1 MNIPSKEETKENKI
15 IYDIIQNNEKDLKK
29 ILKKLY
35 KEGIYLTNDNA
46 YKIISEL
53 KPIRIELKNLLKID
67 TNNQYRANYKNDEN
81 LRMLLDAYAKY
92 SSIEIIYEEDLED
105 ELNDT
110 YNGNDLLFQS
120 VKNYP
125 VLSEEEFNKLYL
137 EYKKGNS
144 KARDKIICSNQR
156 LALKI
161 ANQYLNKRREIE
173 DLFQIGVQGLII
185 ALDYYDPNKNSKF
198 SSYATWH
205 IRREIEQSIR
215 NNEGIYKTSNDLN
228 NKTRIIKKC
237 TEQYYAKKGCQPTIE
252 EIQKQTG
259 YSLQEIKDALE
270 HMSVHSFSL
279 NDQITSDSEN
289 TYASIIKDESVDIAK
304 DYENK
309 DLINYI
315 FDEIYTFED
324 ISETEIEIAK
334 LRLGFY
340 NGQEYTL
347 TEVGQRYGITRE
359 RVRQIQNKV
368 TDRIKYIISEEYKTR
383 SKNKQI
389 EQINIPLFSIFLT
402 KQEYF
407 LEAIQKLSNRELK
420 LLKLKY
426 TITTPTYT
434 NKITKEEE
442 TAINEIVNKINNYI
456 AYKEKESEPD
466 TKKANKEQTK
476 AIQNL
481 KITYHNT
488 MNDLINDL
496 PSEIRKKYI
505 ELLTKPLTKLT
516 NEEAYYILNI
526 ISPYLDKRSE
536 VIKTEKEKLENRVN
550 TFIQNIKKENLKE
563 EVLKHLDFSE
573 KIILKKYINNDI
585 QIIDLRILGN
595 TIIPRLEQIYQRI
608 LKELNYKYKSIKFY
622 LIRNKKYIEEIKH
635 SFTQEEIA
643 LISSTIESSTR
654 ISKNEIDYLENN
666 IIPTIKRVVSEY
678 IKESNRNIEP
688 NIFELMEKTNHE
700 EETVL
705 QALSY
710 LDPDT
715 LELLYKGYGK
725 DFTNTNNYDAY
736 TQAEKLKIK
745 NQVIP
750 YIERTCQNIEDNQP
764 ILSNIKGNRM
774 TIRERLK
781 NFDDE
786 TFNAVYNN
794 LTEEEKKLCELADSK
809 EQLTKEEERKRNNII
824 NRLISQARY
833 VIQKK
838 NNLRS
843 EYGWN
848 APVLKKKKN
857 NEKK

>member
-1 MNIPSKEETKENKI
+1 MNKPTKENEI
-15 IYDIIQNNEKDLKK
+15 IKNIINNNENDLKRL
-29 ILKKLY
+29 LKKLY
-35 KEGIYLTNDNA
+35 NEGIYLTNNNA
-46 YKIISEL
+46 YIIISEL
-53 KPIRIELKNLLKID
+53 KSIRTELKNLLKLD
-67 TNNQYRANYKNDEN
+67 KDNQYRANYKNDEN
-81 LRMLLDAYAKY
+81 LRMLFDAYAKY
-92 SSIEIIYEEDLED
+92 SVIEIIYEEDLED
-105 ELNDT
+105 ELNET

-125 VLSEEEFNKLYL
+125 VLSDEEFNNLYI
-137 EYKKGNS
+137 EYKNGNS
-144 KARDKIICSNQR
+144 KARDRIICSNQR

-237 TEQYYAKKGCQPTIE
+237 TEQYYAKNGCQPSIL

-270 HMSVHSFSL
+270 HMSVYSFSL
-279 NDQITSDSEN
+279 NEQITNDNEN

-315 FDEIYTFED
+315 FEEIYTFED
-324 ISETEIEIAK
+324 ITETEIEIAK

-340 NGQEYTL
+340 NGEEYTL

-368 TDRIKYIISEEYKTR
+368 TDRIKYILSNEYKTR

-389 EQINIPLFSIFLT
+389 EQTNIPLFSIFLT

-407 LEAIQKLSNRELK
+407 IEAIQKLSNRELS

-426 TITTPTYT
+426 TITIPTYT
-434 NKITKEEE
+434 KKLTNEEE
-442 TAINEIVNKINNYI
+442 AKINEIVNKINYYI

-505 ELLTKPLTKLT
+505 ELLTEPLTKLT

-536 VIKTEKEKLENRVN
+536 VIKTE
-550 TFIQNIKKENLKE
+550 
-563 EVLKHLDFSE
+563 
-573 KIILKKYINNDI
+573 
-585 QIIDLRILGN
+585 
-595 TIIPRLEQIYQRI
+595 
-608 LKELNYKYKSIKFY
+608 
-622 LIRNKKYIEEIKH
+622 
-635 SFTQEEIA
+635 
-643 LISSTIESSTR
+643 
-654 ISKNEIDYLENN
+654 
-666 IIPTIKRVVSEY
+666 
-678 IKESNRNIEP
+678 
-688 NIFELMEKTNHE
+688 
-700 EETVL
+700 
-705 QALSY
+705 
-710 LDPDT
+710 
-715 LELLYKGYGK
+715 
-725 DFTNTNNYDAY
+725 
-736 TQAEKLKIK
+736 
-745 NQVIP
+745 
-750 YIERTCQNIEDNQP
+750 
-764 ILSNIKGNRM
+764 
-774 TIRERLK
+774 
-781 NFDDE
+781 
-786 TFNAVYNN
+786 
-794 LTEEEKKLCELADSK
+794 
-809 EQLTKEEERKRNNII
+809 
-824 NRLISQARY
+824 
-833 VIQKK
+833 
-838 NNLRS
+838 
-843 EYGWN
+843 
-848 APVLKKKKN
+848 
-857 NEKK
+857 